1 MSTISFRSR
10 FGITA
15 RGAIGRLRSLR
26 RDRKTSLQD
35 HANAIEALAQVANGD
50 DDPDERRGTVYEV
63 FFHTINSPGLQ
74 QYYLAAKVTTIKEAL
89 ILGNA
94 YY

>member
-35 HANAIEALAQVANGD
+35 HANAIEALAQVAYSD
-50 DDPDERRGTVYEV
+50 SDPEERRSVVYEA
-63 FFHTINSPGLQ
+63 FFHNINNAGLQ
-74 QYYLAAKVTTIKEAL
+74 RFYLAAKFITLE
-89 ILGNA
+89 
-94 YY
+94 

>member
-1 MSTISFRSR
+1 M
-10 FGITA
+10 
-15 RGAIGRLRSLR
+15 
-26 RDRKTSLQD
+26 
-35 HANAIEALAQVANGD
+35 ANGD